1 MKPFNSRTRK
11 GFGLLEVILVFAIL
25 MGAGAVLFYVAQRAE
40 HTAHTD
46 ADRATLSAVA
56 AGIGMSYQKPGWS
69 MNDGGGPQDLFSEAP
84 QVFAGNVCALDSWGE
99 PGCLS
104 TLTGQSFVV
113 GALSGGGYSSFGPDQ
128 GTAFYVSIQGAS
140 QDDCETVL
148 AGGPGTLGGV
158 AAFADYNPYSGPT
171 GLHALTNGSAVTD
184 FCQAAA
190 DADGGTIQFLNVVY
204 GNASSLPVP
213 VQ

>member
-69 MNDGGGPQDLFSEAP
+69 MNDGGGPQDLFS
-84 QVFAGNVCALDSWGE
+84 
-99 PGCLS
+99 
-104 TLTGQSFVV
+104 
-113 GALSGGGYSSFGPDQ
+113 LSGGGYSSFGPDQ